1 MKTLAKWLARHL
13 LPGALRRRAIGAWQG
28 HAYIPPVGFADLG
41 DLRRVTPISRSFGA
55 DRGTPVDRYYIENFL
70 ERHRADV
77 KGRVLEIAEASY
89 TERFGGAQVTKS
101 EVLHAEAGNPRATLV
116 GDLTTGENL
125 PSDAFDCLILT
136 QTLPMIYDVRAT
148 LQTIYRI
155 LKPGGVVLVTVPGVA
170 HQISRQ
176 DMDKWGDYWRF
187 TSKSIRRLFEE
198 VFPAS
203 HVQVEAFG
211 NPLTALALLHGL
223 VVEELTPHELDH
235 WEADYEVSITVRA
248 VKPEATLA
256 PFSVA

>member
-1 MKTLAKWLARHL
+1 MKTLVKWLIRYL
-13 LPGALRRRAIGAWQG
+13 LPGPLRRWAIGLWQG

-70 ERHRADV
+70 ERHQLDV
-77 KGRVLEIAEASY
+77 RGHVLEIAEPSY
-89 TERFGGAQVTKS
+89 TKRFGGMRVDKS
-101 EVLHAEAGNPRATLV
+101 EVLHAEAGNPLATLV

-125 PSDAFDCLILT
+125 PTAAFDCLILT

-148 LQTIYRI
+148 LNTVSRI

-198 VFPAS
+198 VFPVT

-211 NPLTALALLHGL
+211 NPLTAIALLHGL
-223 VVEELTPHELDH
+223 AVEELAPPELDH
-235 WEADYEVSITVRA
+235 QEADYEVNICVRA
-248 VKPEATLA
+248 VKPEAQRVPSIMA
-256 PFSVA
+256 

>member
-1 MKTLAKWLARHL
+1 MKTLVKWLARHL
-13 LPGALRRRAIGAWQG
+13 LPGSLRRWAIGRWQG

-55 DRGTPVDRYYIENFL
+55 DRGTPVDRHYIENFL
-70 ERHRADV
+70 ERQRADV
-77 KGRVLEIAEASY
+77 KGRVLEIAEATY
-89 TERFGGAQVTKS
+89 TKRFGGARVTQS
-101 EVLHAEAGNPRATLV
+101 EVLHAEAGNPLATLV
-116 GDLTTGENL
+116 GDLTTGANL
-125 PSDAFDCLILT
+125 PSEAFDCLILT

-148 LQTIYRI
+148 LGTVYRI

-198 VFPAS
+198 VFPAT
-203 HVQVEAFG
+203 HVEVAAFG

-235 WEADYEVSITVRA
+235 READYEVSIAVRA

-256 PFSVA
+256 QSPVE